1 MLTSS
6 SSNALTEMPMIPI
19 FLHTKYRLK
28 DLLLIF
34 STLLIFYLI
43 FLLHHLHTPNN
54 SFNPNPNFSKT
65 PSIPTNLTISHLF
78 FSIAASSSSFSAR
91 LRYINLWYKPNS
103 TNAVVF
109 VDNPISSSTLN
120 VTSSPRI
127 LVSSDTSK
135 FPYSFPSGRRSAI
148 RIARVVKDTFELV
161 ENVNFSDT
169 RWFIFGDDDTV
180 FVAENLVR
188 VLSKYDSE
196 KWYYV
201 GYNSESYEQN
211 EKYSFDMA
219 FGGGGFALSA
229 PLAKGLARV
238 LDSCLMRYPHLYGS
252 DSRVFACV
260 AELGVR
266 LTREPGFHQVDVRG
280 DLFGILSAHPL
291 SPLLSLHH
299 LDAVEPLFPGMTRI
313 QAVDHLFKAVHAD
326 PARILEQTVCYDK
339 SNLLTVSVAWGYSVQ
354 VFEGNELLPDLLSL
368 QPTFRPWRR
377 GKNVAA
383 KYMFN
388 TRVFPSDPCKRP
400 VVFFLQNVL
409 SSRDGIW
416 TEYVRND
423 IMDCV
428 RSNHTK
434 NLVKIRVFSQKLAFD
449 AEQLKAPRWPCCD
462 ISSPINET
470 MIIGIRQCGYDE
482 LISMK
487 T

>member
-1 MLTSS
+1 MLS
-6 SSNALTEMPMIPI
+6 SSNTVEMAMVPR
-19 FLHTKYRLK
+19 FLHTQNRFK
-28 DLLLIF
+28 DLLLLF
-34 STLLIFYLI
+34 STLVIFYLI
-43 FLLHHLHTPNN
+43 FLLHHIHTPKI
-54 SFNPNPNFSKT
+54 SFNPNPNFT
-65 PSIPTNLTISHLF
+65 TNLLISHLF
-78 FSIAASSSSFSAR
+78 FSIAASSSSFSQR
-91 LRYINLWYKPNS
+91 LPYINIWYKPNN
-103 TNAVVF
+103 TNAVIF
-109 VDNPISSSTLN
+109 LDNPIYSIPI
-120 VTSSPRI
+120 SSPPI
-127 LVSSDTSK
+127 LVSSNTSN

-148 RIARVVKDTFELV
+148 RIARIVKDTFDLV
-161 ENVNFSDT
+161 KNVNFSNT
-169 RWFIFGDDDTV
+169 HWFIFGDDDTV
-180 FVAENLVR
+180 FFVDNLVS
-188 VLSKYDSE
+188 VLAKYDWE

-229 PLAKGLARV
+229 PLAKVLARV

-266 LTREPGFHQVDVRG
+266 LTHEPGFHQVDVRG
-280 DLFGILSAHPL
+280 DLFGILAAHPL

-299 LDAVEPLFPGMTRI
+299 LDTVEPLFPGMTRI
-313 QAVDHLFKAVHAD
+313 QAADHLFQAVNAD

-339 SNLLTVSVAWGYSVQ
+339 SNFLTVSVAWGYAVQ

-368 QPTFRPWRR
+368 LPTFRPWKR

-409 SSRDGIW
+409 SSTDGIW
-416 TEYVRND
+416 TEYTRDNVRKC
-423 IMDCV
+423 I
-428 RSNHTK
+428 RSNPTK
-434 NLVKIRVFSQKLAFD
+434 NLVKIRVFSPKLAFD
-449 AEQLKAPRWPCCD
+449 AEQLKTPRRPCCD
-462 ISSPINET
+462 ISSPINDT
-470 MIIGIRQCGYDE
+470 MIVGIRQCGHDE
-482 LISMK
+482 LISMQ

>member
-1 MLTSS
+1 MLSA
-6 SSNALTEMPMIPI
+6 SNTVEMPMVPR
-19 FLHTKYRLK
+19 FLHTQNRLK
-28 DLLLIF
+28 DVLLLF
-34 STLLIFYLI
+34 STLVIFYLI
-43 FLLHHLHTPNN
+43 FLLHHIHTPKT

-65 PSIPTNLTISHLF
+65 PSIPTNLSISHIF
-78 FSIAASSSSFSAR
+78 FSIAASSSSFSLR
-91 LRYINLWYKPNS
+91 LPYINLWYKPNS
-103 TNAVVF
+103 TNVVVF
-109 VDNPISSSTLN
+109 LDDPISSSTLS
-120 VTSSPRI
+120 VSSPPI

-148 RIARVVKDTFELV
+148 RIARIVKDTFDLV
-161 ENVNFSDT
+161 KNVNFTDT
-169 RWFIFGDDDTV
+169 RWFIFGDDDTI
-180 FVAENLVR
+180 FFTDNLVR
-188 VLSKYDSE
+188 VLSKYDCE

-211 EKYSFDMA
+211 EKNSFDMA

-252 DSRVFACV
+252 DSRIFSCV

-280 DLFGILSAHPL
+280 ELFGILAAHPL

-339 SNLLTVSVAWGYSVQ
+339 SNLLTVSVAWGYAVQ

-368 QPTFRPWRR
+368 QRTFRPWKR
-377 GKNVAA
+377 GKNVSAS
-383 KYMFN
+383 YMFN
-388 TRVFPSDPCKRP
+388 TRVNPSDPCKKP
-400 VVFFLQNVL
+400 DVFFLQNVL

-416 TEYVRND
+416 TEYTRHNVRK
-423 IMDCV
+423 CV
-428 RSNHTK
+428 GSNPTK
-434 NLVKIRVFSQKLAFD
+434 QLVKIRVFSQKLAVD
-449 AEQLKAPRWPCCD
+449 VEQLKAPRRPCCD
-462 ISSPINET
+462 ISLPINET
-470 MIIGIRQCGYDE
+470 MIVGIRQCGHDE
-482 LISMK
+482 LISMQ

>member
-1 MLTSS
+1 
-6 SSNALTEMPMIPI
+6 MPVVSR
-19 FLHTKYRLK
+19 FLHTQNRVK
-28 DLLLIF
+28 DLLLLF
-34 STLLIFYLI
+34 STLVIFYLI
-43 FLLHHLHTPNN
+43 FHLHHIHTPTN
-54 SFNPNPNFSKT
+54 SFNPNPNFTKT
-65 PSIPTNLTISHLF
+65 PSISNNLSISHLF
-78 FSIAASSSSFSAR
+78 FSIAASSSSFSQR
-91 LRYINLWYKPNS
+91 VHYINLWYKPDS

-109 VDNPISSSTLN
+109 LDNPISGS
-120 VTSSPRI
+120 VSSPPLLI
-127 LVSSDTSK
+127 SSDTSN

-148 RIARVVKDTFELV
+148 RIARIVKDVFDLV
-161 ENVNFSDT
+161 KNVNFSET
-169 RWFIFGDDDTV
+169 RWFVFSDDDTV
-180 FVAENLVR
+180 FFTDNLVR
-188 VLSKYDSE
+188 VLSKYDCE

-252 DSRVFACV
+252 DARVFACV

-266 LTREPGFHQVDVRG
+266 LTHEPGFHQVDVRG

-313 QAVDHLFKAVHAD
+313 QGVDHLFKAVHAD

-339 SNLLTVSVAWGYSVQ
+339 SNLLTVSVAWGYAVQ

-368 QPTFRPWRR
+368 QPTFRPWKR
-377 GKNVAA
+377 GKNVFA

-416 TEYVRND
+416 TEYVRHD
-423 IMDCV
+423 IANCA
-428 RSNHTK
+428 RSKPTK
-434 NLVKIRVFSQKLAFD
+434 KLVKIRVFSQKLAFD
-449 AEQLKAPRWPCCD
+449 TEQLKAHRRPCCD

>member
-1 MLTSS
+1 MRS
-6 SSNALTEMPMIPI
+6 SSNSVENMPMVPR
-19 FLHTKYRLK
+19 FLHSQNRLK
-28 DLLLIF
+28 DLLLLF
-34 STLLIFYLI
+34 STLVIFYLI
-43 FLLHHLHTPNN
+43 FHLHHLHTPKTN
-54 SFNPNPNFSKT
+54 FIPNTDYT
-65 PSIPTNLTISHLF
+65 PTTPPRSTNLSLSHLF
-78 FSIAASSSSFSAR
+78 FSIAAASSSFSLR
-91 LRYINLWYKPNS
+91 LPYINLWYKPNS
-103 TNAVVF
+103 TSAVIF
-109 VDNPISSSTLN
+109 LDTPISTTLS
-120 VTSSPRI
+120 VSSPPI

-148 RIARVVKDTFELV
+148 RIARIIKDTFDLAK
-161 ENVNFSDT
+161 NVNFSNT

-180 FVAENLVR
+180 FCTENLVI
-188 VLSKYDSE
+188 VLSKYDFE

-229 PLAKGLARV
+229 PLAKVLAGV

-252 DSRVFACV
+252 DSRVFSCL

-266 LTREPGFHQVDVRG
+266 LTHEPGFHQVDVRG

-313 QAVDHLFKAVHAD
+313 AATEHLFQAVHAD
-326 PARILEQTVCYDK
+326 PARILQQTVCYDK
-339 SNLLTVSVAWGYSVQ
+339 SNLLTVSVAWGYAVQ
-354 VFEGNELLPDLLSL
+354 VFEVNQLLPDLLSR
-368 QPTFRPWRR
+368 QPTFRPWKR
-377 GKNVAA
+377 GKSVAA

-388 TRVFPSDPCKRP
+388 TRVFPSDPCKSP
-400 VVFFLQNVL
+400 VVFFLQNVF
-409 SSRDGIW
+409 SSGDGIW
-416 TEYVRND
+416 TEYRRHD
-423 IMDCV
+423 IGNCV
-428 RSNHTK
+428 RSNPTK
-434 NLVKIRVFSQKLAFD
+434 KLAKIRVFSRKLAFD
-449 AEQLKAPRWPCCD
+449 AEQLKAPRRSCCD

-482 LISMK
+482 LISMQ

>member
-6 SSNALTEMPMIPI
+6 SNREMPMLPTVRHIQN
-19 FLHTKYRLK
+19 RLK
-28 DLLLIF
+28 DLLLLF
-34 STLLIFYLI
+34 TTLLIFYLI
-43 FLLHHLHTPNN
+43 FLLHHLQNPQS

-65 PSIPTNLTISHLF
+65 PSIPTNLTLSHLF
-78 FSIAASSSSFSAR
+78 FSIAASSSSFSNR
-91 LRYINLWYKPNS
+91 RRYINLWYNPNS

-109 VDNPISSSTLN
+109 LDNPISNSTLS
-120 VTSSPRI
+120 VPAV
-127 LVSSDTSK
+127 VSSDTSK

-148 RIARVVKDTFELV
+148 RIARIVKDTFDLLK
-161 ENVNFSDT
+161 NVNFSNT

-180 FVAENLVR
+180 FLTDNLVR

-339 SNLLTVSVAWGYSVQ
+339 SNLLTVSVAWGYAVQ

-368 QPTFRPWRR
+368 QPTFRPWKR

-388 TRVFPSDPCKRP
+388 TRAFSSDPCKRP

-409 SSRDGIW
+409 SSSDGIW

-423 IMDCV
+423 TANCI
-428 RSNHTK
+428 RSNPTK
-434 NLVKIRVFSQKLAFD
+434 KLVKIRVFSQKLAFD
-449 AEQLKAPRWPCCD
+449 AEQLKVPRRPCCD
-462 ISSPINET
+462 ISSPISET